1 MFEGYEEYSG
11 RPIYEIDGN
20 PENQNQKISVPSF
33 WLNATL
39 RKWIKIKRTDV
50 SFTLELTNILN
61 TKNPLIINPVTGN
74 AYSDGDPV
82 PSESRDPKYL
92 DPRDYR
98 SYGTPPN
105 NPARYDSPFH
115 FVFGIAI
122 KFR

>member
-20 PENQNQKISVPSF
+20 PENQNQKISIPSF